1 MAFVKQFLRVVIFL
15 LALTAVGMLVLGGG
29 WYVLSQLGSEEGG
42 AKITVKTMRDV
53 AVGLYLKM
61 QAEDI
66 NTPVSDDP
74 TPVTFVVN
82 EGDTATSVAV
92 RLQQMGLINDATLFS
107 LLIRHRGADQQIE
120 AGEYEL
126 RANMTM
132 DEIIVALQHA
142 PVQEEIVRIPEGW
155 RAEQIAELLTAQGV
169 VDGQEFLTLVRSGVS
184 SVDYD
189 FLLRRPPGSPS
200 SLEGFLYPD
209 TYRIPRKATAAD
221 LIDIVLRTFDQ
232 NVTADMRQQATER
245 GLTMY
250 EVVTVASIVEREAV
264 LAEERPLIA
273 SVYFNRLAQGMHLQA
288 DPTVQYALGYQP
300 LTGQWWKTPVTLEE
314 YEKVDSPYNTY
325 LYPGLPPGPICNPSL
340 DSIRAAL
347 APAETNYLFF
357 IAKGDGSHAFATTY
371 EEHLRNQ
378 ELYQR

>member
-1 MAFVKQFLRVVIFL
+1 MAFLKQFLRVIIFL
-15 LALTAVGMLVLGGG
+15 LALTAVGVMVLGGG
-29 WYVLSQLGSEEGG
+29 WYTLSQLGSQEEE
-42 AKITVKTMRDV
+42 ARITVETLRDTV
-53 AVGLYLKM
+53 VSLYLKT
-61 QAEDI
+61 QARSLS
-66 NTPVSDDP
+66 TPVSDDP
-74 TPVTFVVN
+74 TLVTFVVN
-82 EGDTATSVAV
+82 EGETATLVAV
-92 RLQQMGLINDATLFS
+92 RLQQMGLISDATLFS
-107 LLIRHRGADQQIE
+107 LLIRHRGADQRIE

-155 RAEQIAELLTAQGV
+155 RVEQIAELLTAQGV

-189 FLLRRPPGSPS
+189 FLRQRPPGSPT
-200 SLEGFLYPD
+200 SLEGFLYPE

-221 LIDIVLRTFDQ
+221 LIDIVLGTFDK
-232 NVTADMRQQATER
+232 NVTADIRQQAVER
-245 GLTMY
+245 GLTVY
-250 EVVTVASIVEREAV
+250 EVVTVASIVEREALV
-264 LAEERPLIA
+264 ADEGPLIA

-300 LTGQWWKTPVTLEE
+300 VSGQWWKTPVTLEE
-314 YEKVDSPYNTY
+314 YERVDSPYNTY

-340 DSIRAAL
+340 SSIRAAL
-347 APAETNYLFF
+347 APADTGHLFF
-357 IAKGDGSHAFATTY
+357 IAKGDGTHAFAATY

-378 ELYQR
+378 ELYQQ